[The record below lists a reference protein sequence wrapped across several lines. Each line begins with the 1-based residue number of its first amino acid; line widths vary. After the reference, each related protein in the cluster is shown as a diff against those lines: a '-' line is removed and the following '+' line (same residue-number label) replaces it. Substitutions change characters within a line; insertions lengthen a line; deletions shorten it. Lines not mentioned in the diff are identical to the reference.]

1 MTKDK
6 LQQELLKKIKPGI
19 KPSELKNQ
27 KKGVLHDFNLPPSDE
42 GYESDSETIRP
53 KSSAKSTDKSKVKQ
67 LQTQVKFESQKAQN
81 YLTELQSTLAEL
93 DQAQQEIQHLQ
104 SHPIRLSKETEQAI
118 TEANQKIRQLIK
130 TNEELQSKNTTL
142 NKTISNLKEQGK
154 ITENPNSEEAKT
166 FTCSSCTR
174 VFNLDL
180 IRLAKKSGK
189 KICRNCTLIMLKR
202 ANQITGLKIVL
213 KKKQQE
219 PTPTKTFTCQT
230 CQQPQPGEPHQ
241 VHITNYQDQGI
252 IPQQLASIC
261 SDCLEDKVILA
272 NFYCPRTSEGRDTYS
287 PKEPQFD
294 CHCPQGERRDQ

>member
-104 SHPIRLSKETEQAI
+104 SQPSQLSQETEQAI
-118 TEANQKIRQLIK
+118 AEANQKIRQLIK
-130 TNEELQSKNTTL
+130 ANEELQSKNKEL
-142 NKTISNLKEQGK
+142 NKSIAELKNPAKTKEKVKEQK
-154 ITENPNSEEAKT
+154 ETKEQT
-166 FTCSSCTR
+166 TQT
-174 VFNLDL
+174 
-180 IRLAKKSGK
+180 
-189 KICRNCTLIMLKR
+189 
-202 ANQITGLKIVL
+202 
-213 KKKQQE
+213 E
-219 PTPTKTFTCQT
+219 PTFFYCDN
-230 CQQPQPGEPHQ
+230 CQQSKHGNYTIRRIDSPFEPRTHKKFC
-241 VHITNYQDQGI
+241 Y
-252 IPQQLASIC
+252 IC
-261 SDCLEDKVILA
+261 SDCRKYTKEYNEKADWKEEDNPYRI
-272 NFYCPRTSEGRDTYS
+272 N
-287 PKEPQFD
+287 
-294 CHCPQGERRDQ
+294 